1 MVWRLIVTSVCVQ
14 GENGRIDDEDMS
26 GGRGGGGTVCHVHD
40 VDVSAVAGPGG
51 DGGDVDVALCCTA
64 PTSGPTR

>member
-1 MVWRLIVTSVCVQ
+1 MVRRSIVMSVCVQ
-14 GENGRIDDEDMS
+14 GGDGRIDDGDMS

-40 VDVSAVAGPGG
+40 VDVSAVVGPCG
-51 DGGDVDVALCCTA
+51 DGGDVDVALCCAA